1 MKALRRF
8 EMLPTTRPTTERHIP
23 EGFSLQSSQNAT
35 CGTTVMFCTVTWG
48 AEEALRKA
56 QDIALAIT

>member
-8 EMLPTTRPTTERHIP
+8 ETLPTTRPTTEHHIP

-35 CGTTVMFCTVTWG
+35 CGTTLTFCKATSG
-48 AEEALRKA
+48 AEEAFPKV
-56 QDIALAIT
+56 QDIALATT